1 MNRDELVQ
9 KVAAALYDRSHD
21 GGSIGRA
28 APVTADIYRDDAEL
42 AINLILEEAA
52 RLAES
57 LWVSTGLEGI
67 ERESGGHEVAAAI
80 RALKGNSQ

>member
-1 MNRDELVQ
+1 MNRDELVRRVCDVLGGPYVD
-9 KVAAALYDRSHD
+9 VAE
-21 GGSIGRA
+21 
-28 APVTADIYRDDAEL
+28 P

-80 RALKGNSQ
+80 RALKGGSQ